1 VLIGQRRRVTVAL
14 KVAASAV
21 VVMRCARAWCGSR
34 CAMRGLEDRQSD
46 RCHRRGT
53 SPSAPLQSRRDHS
66 PHNSPARWCWPSWM
80 SSTMLHSWAAEPF
93 SDAAMTTRFCTWCG
107 VSTGC
112 VIAPHPKEK
121 PGAEIVRDQASRGGN
136 WPLMPKLWAARSR
149 VLLTVRMSEVSPRAS
164 LTHAFADLHCVFG
177 LICRLV
183 RAAMPSKCQ
192 SSCVA

>member
-1 VLIGQRRRVTVAL
+1 
-14 KVAASAV
+14 
-21 VVMRCARAWCGSR
+21 MRCARAWCGSR

-53 SPSAPLQSRRDHS
+53 SPSAPLQSRRDPS

-112 VIAPHPKEK
+112 VIASHPKEK

-136 WPLMPKLWAARSR
+136 WPLMPKLGAARSR
-149 VLLTVRMSEVSPRAS
+149 GLGYGRRPGSSMSPSAQSGATTPLLSPGGVSS
-164 LTHAFADLHCVFG
+164 LVGCSAQLSTTWA
-177 LICRLV
+177 V
-183 RAAMPSKCQ
+183 RARARPGS
-192 SSCVA
+192 